1 MNDSIKF
8 SFNRTNI
15 EQIAYHLHVCNDF
28 FIPPLSERVVIDD
41 YARKIFENADRF
53 EAWAGGILVGLVAV
67 YCNDIKLKVAYITS
81 VSVLPSW
88 QGKGI
93 ASQLINKC
101 LVYIKSLGFERVEL
115 EADQKNKAAIFLY
128 KKYGFNRT
136 SLNSNIFTM
145 PLK

>member
-15 EQIAYHLHVCNDF
+15 EQIADHLHVCNDF

-53 EAWAGGILVGLVAV
+53 EAWSGSDLIGLVAV
-67 YCNDIKLKVAYITS
+67 YCNDINLRSAYITS
-81 VSVLPSW
+81 VSLLPSW

-93 ASQLINKC
+93 ASQLISRC
-101 LVYIKSLGFERVEL
+101 LAYIKSLGFDRVDL
-115 EADQKNKAAIFLY
+115 EVHQKNKAAIILY
-128 KKYGFNRT
+128 RKYGFHRT
-136 SLNSNIFTM
+136 KLNDNIFS
-145 PLK
+145 KSFK